1 MHSHLSVICF
11 LKSESNYTVH
21 LANVNQ
27 NYRKFQPT
35 VLYCLLRFL
44 HRVSSEEP
52 NYTPPNKTSQHLSRN
67 YFQKFNHCP
76 VLTGFLFY
84 KKTPTTFLHYP
95 YIQKI
100 QTKGRLNCSF
110 RRPFLCFLFIQY
122 VEGQFLGQIYCP
134 HRQKSD

>member
-52 NYTPPNKTSQHLSRN
+52 NYTPPSKTSQHLSQN
-67 YFQKFNHCP
+67 YFQKINHRH
-76 VLTGFLFY
+76 VLKGFLFY
-84 KKTPTTFLHYP
+84 KKYYQPSYTIHTYK
-95 YIQKI
+95 KI
-100 QTKGRLNCSF
+100 QNKGRLKEYF
-110 RRPFLCFLFIQY
+110 RRPFEFDSRLNLYCCLLFFGMMFL
-122 VEGQFLGQIYCP
+122 
-134 HRQKSD
+134 